1 MADTD
6 CEGVSMDAQV
16 EKEREEEGGQR
27 TSLLSP
33 QLKAMIR
40 IKKKYLKKPKA
51 ERGSNSVR
59 LGHYTNSVN
68 VTSDWALHPK
78 SPQTRK
84 SKRRNTRVLFPN
96 DTLMFKPKKERSR
109 AKPFLI
115 LFSVIVFVQVYNAI
129 ENLDDHVLKYDLE
142 GLERT
147 LHREMFGQH
156 EALDELM
163 DHLNDYLSTYA
174 HQQPLALSLH
184 GASGVGKSHLGRLIA
199 RHFRS
204 VVDDK
209 LVMQYF
215 SKHHC
220 SLQESA
226 QHCASELT
234 KRVVDIVTHAED
246 EEQIPFIILDD
257 VDLMQ
262 PPLLDVL
269 QTFLESDQTNEFL
282 NVVYIFLS
290 SLGQRE
296 ITAHILLNAST
307 AGAEKPLR
315 NALSLIH
322 PLWMEPA
329 VELIPLSLLE
339 REHIMQCFL
348 EEMTLEG
355 FYPDLSHVERLADEL
370 AYHRAAGRQYAKT
383 GCKQVV
389 GKVNLL

>member
-1 MADTD
+1 
-6 CEGVSMDAQV
+6 MDVQV
-16 EKEREEEGGQR
+16 EKERGDEEKEEGQR
-27 TSLLSP
+27 TSIFSP
-33 QLKAMIR
+33 QLKAMMR
-40 IKKKYLKKPKA
+40 IKKKYLK
-51 ERGSNSVR
+51 RSNSVK
-59 LGHYTNSVN
+59 LAVNSAA
-68 VTSDWALHPK
+68 SDPK

-84 SKRRNTRVLFPN
+84 FKRRKSRVLFPN
-96 DTLMFKPKKERSR
+96 DTLIKPKKERSR
-109 AKPFLI
+109 AKPFLV

-129 ENLDDHVLKYDLE
+129 ENLDDHVVKYDLE

-147 LHREMFGQH
+147 LHREVFGQP
-156 EALDELM
+156 EALEELM

-184 GASGVGKSHLGRLIA
+184 GASGIGKSHLGRLLV

-204 VVDDK
+204 VVEDK
-209 LVMQYF
+209 LVVHYL

-220 SLQESA
+220 PLKEAA
-226 QHCASELT
+226 QHCASALARRITE
-234 KRVVDIVTHAED
+234 VVTQAEE
-246 EEQIPFIILDD
+246 EEQIPFFILDD
-257 VDLMQ
+257 VELMP
-262 PPLLDVL
+262 PPLLDIL
-269 QTFLESDQTNEFL
+269 QTFLQSDQTNEFL

-290 SLGQRE
+290 SLGQSE
-296 ITAHILLNAST
+296 ITAHVLQNAST
-307 AGAEKPLR
+307 AGAHKPLR
-315 NALSLIH
+315 RALSLIH
-322 PLWMEPA
+322 PLWTEPA

-339 REHIMQCFL
+339 REHIIQCFL

>member
-1 MADTD
+1 MVD

-16 EKEREEEGGQR
+16 EKERGDEEKEGGQ
-27 TSLLSP
+27 SKSFLSP

-40 IKKKYLKKPKA
+40 IKKKYLK
-51 ERGSNSVR
+51 RSNSVR
-59 LGHYTNSVN
+59 SSTNSAV
-68 VTSDWALHPK
+68 SDGSLHPK

-84 SKRRNTRVLFPN
+84 SKRRRSRVLFPN
-96 DTLMFKPKKERSR
+96 NTLIFRPKKERSG
-109 AKPFLI
+109 AKPFLL
-115 LFSVIVFVQVYNAI
+115 LFSVIVFFQVYNAI

-142 GLERT
+142 GLERS
-147 LHREMFGQH
+147 LHREVFGQP
-156 EALDELM
+156 EALEELM

-174 HQQPLALSLH
+174 HQKPLALSLH
-184 GASGVGKSHLGRLIA
+184 GSSGVGKSHLGRLLV

-209 LVMQYF
+209 LVVHYL

-220 SLQESA
+220 PLQDMA
-226 QHCASELT
+226 QHCASKLAHRISE
-234 KRVVDIVTHAED
+234 VVTQADE
-246 EEQIPFIILDD
+246 EEQIPFFILDE
-257 VDLMQ
+257 VELMA
-262 PPLLDVL
+262 PPLLDIL
-269 QTFLESDQTNEFL
+269 QTFLQSNQTNEFL

-296 ITAHILLNAST
+296 VTAHVLQNAST
-307 AGAEKPLR
+307 NGAHKPLR
-315 NALSLIH
+315 RALSLIH

-339 REHIMQCFL
+339 REHVIQCFL

-355 FYPDLSHVERLADEL
+355 FYPEFSQVERLADEL
-370 AYHRAAGRQYAKT
+370 AYHTAAGRQYAKT
-383 GCKQVV
+383 GCRQVV

>member
-6 CEGVSMDAQV
+6 CEGVAMDAAL
-16 EKEREEEGGQR
+16 KDAASQR
-27 TSLLSP
+27 TALFSP

-40 IKKKYLKKPKA
+40 IKKKYLRRPKT
-51 ERGSNSVR
+51 ERGSNSGR
-59 LGHYTNSVN
+59 LGHSIGSDN
-68 VTSDWALHPK
+68 VISDGTLHNK
-78 SPQTRK
+78 NPQTKRL
-84 SKRRNTRVLFPN
+84 KRRNTRVLFPN
-96 DTLMFKPKKERSR
+96 DTLMFKPKKESNR

-115 LFSVIVFVQVYNAI
+115 LFSVIVFLQVYNAI

-142 GLERT
+142 GLERM
-147 LHREMFGQH
+147 LHREMFGQR
-156 EALDELM
+156 EALDKLM

-184 GASGVGKSHLGRLIA
+184 GASGVGKSHLGRLLA

-204 VVDDK
+204 MVDDK
-209 LVMQYF
+209 LVVQYF
-215 SKHHC
+215 TKHHC
-220 SLQESA
+220 PLQQEA
-226 QHCASELT
+226 QQCASELA
-234 KRVVDIVTHAED
+234 KRIVDLVTRAEE
-246 EEQIPFIILDD
+246 EEQIPFFILDG
-257 VDLMQ
+257 VELMQ

-290 SLGQRE
+290 SLGQSE
-296 ITAHILLNAST
+296 ITAHILQNAST
-307 AGAEKPLR
+307 TGAKKPLR

-322 PLWMEPA
+322 PLWMQSA

-339 REHIMQCFL
+339 REHVIQCFL

-355 FYPDLSHVERLADEL
+355 FYPDQTHVERLADEL